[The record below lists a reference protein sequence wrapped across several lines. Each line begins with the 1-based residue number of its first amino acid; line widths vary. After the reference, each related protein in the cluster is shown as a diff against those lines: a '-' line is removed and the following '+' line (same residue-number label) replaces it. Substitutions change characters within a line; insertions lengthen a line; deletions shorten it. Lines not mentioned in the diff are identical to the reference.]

1 MMKNIITLSVD
12 KTASEDTLKALRE
25 QYTKEGYIVHI
36 VKSGYK
42 DNKEWLS
49 EFLNAR
55 LKA

>member
-12 KTASEDTLKALRE
+12 KTTSDDTLKALRE
-25 QYTKEGYIVHI
+25 QYTKEGYVVHI

-55 LKA
+55 LNA